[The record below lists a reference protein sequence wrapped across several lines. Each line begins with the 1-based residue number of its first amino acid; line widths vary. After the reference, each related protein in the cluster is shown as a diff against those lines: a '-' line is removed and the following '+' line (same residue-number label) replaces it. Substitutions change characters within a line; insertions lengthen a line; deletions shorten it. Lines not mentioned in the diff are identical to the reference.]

1 METHDPA
8 RSNTPAQGT
17 RQPPKVV
24 YAITERDN
32 AKSIWTRI
40 GSAYTNRDGS
50 LTVRLEALPVNGVLQ
65 VRDAD
70 ERRDAPTGGAR

>member
-1 METHDPA
+1 METHDPT

-17 RQPPKVV
+17 RQTPKVV

-40 GSAYTNRDGS
+40 GSAFTNRDGS
-50 LTVRLEALPVNGVLQ
+50 LTVRLDALPVNGVLQ
-65 VRDAD
+65 VREPD
-70 ERRDAPTGGAR
+70 ERRETPAGGAR